1 MRAEILT
8 IGDELCRGEIID
20 TNSAYLAERLWDLD
34 ITTRW
39 MTSCNDHE
47 ADIVAA
53 LSQAVSR
60 SDLVVCSG
68 GLGPTEDDLTVDVAA
83 RLGGVDVVID
93 EPSRRRL
100 EERFAGRV
108 EVTPIQ
114 LRQVRVP
121 AGARVHGNPV
131 GLAPC
136 FELPIDGIPVICLP
150 GFPRE
155 IHGIVEQ
162 SLGRRFAE
170 LREAQGAVERIARRI
185 YRVFGRG
192 ESQISQACR
201 GLFDPTGLR
210 PAPRAEPAGPPPRDS
225 LTRIDPA
232 PAPGAPRATIHYQVK
247 FPEVM
252 VKLVVR
258 DRDPDAA
265 QRRLAELDAGLRERL
280 GPALYGTGGETLVER
295 VARRLVASR
304 TTIATAESCTGGMIG
319 ELLTRTP
326 GVSRSYLGGA
336 ITYSNEEKTRQLGVR
351 AETLAAHGAV
361 SEEVVAEMARGA
373 LARFGTELAVAVSGV
388 AGPDGGTPEKPVGT
402 VWIALA
408 RRPAAGDPAA
418 AGDAPPAEP
427 WVATRKLSW
436 PSTRD
441 QIRTISA
448 WWALAM
454 VDAALS
460 PEGPAEEARARWVL
474 GEPGRE
480 P

>member
-20 TNSAYLAERLWDLD
+20 TNSAYLAERLWNLD

-68 GLGPTEDDLTVDVAA
+68 GLGPTEDDLTVDVVA

-100 EERFAGRV
+100 EERFAGRI

-121 AGARVHGNPV
+121 AGARVHGNPL

-136 FELPIDGIPVICLP
+136 FELPIDGVPVICLP

-155 IHGIVEQ
+155 IHGIVEH
-162 SLGRRFAE
+162 SLERRFAE
-170 LREAQGAVERIARRI
+170 LREGHGAVERIARRI

-201 GLFDPTGLR
+201 GLLD
-210 PAPRAEPAGPPPRDS
+210 AAA
-225 LTRIDPA
+225 A
-232 PAPGAPRATIHYQVK
+232 APRATIHYQVK
-247 FPEVM
+247 FPEVL

-258 DRDPDAA
+258 DRELEAA
-265 QRRLAELDAGLRERL
+265 RRHLEHLDAGLRERL
-280 GPALYGTGGETLVER
+280 GPALHGTGDETLVER
-295 VARRLVASR
+295 VARRLIEAGATV
-304 TTIATAESCTGGMIG
+304 ATAESCTGGMIG
-319 ELLTRTP
+319 ELLTRMP
-326 GVSRSYLGGA
+326 GSSRAFAGGA
-336 ITYSNEEKTRQLGVR
+336 ITYSNEEKVRQLGVR
-351 AETLAAHGAV
+351 GETLAAHGAV
-361 SEEVVAEMARGA
+361 SAETVVEMARGA
-373 LARFGTELAVAVSGV
+373 LDRFGTQLAVSVSGV
-388 AGPDGGTPEKPVGT
+388 AGPDGGTPDKPVGT
-402 VWIALA
+402 VWVGLA
-408 RRPAAGDPAA
+408 SRIGAAGEPAIF
-418 AGDAPPAEP
+418 
-427 WVATRKLSW
+427 TRRLSW
-436 PSTRD
+436 PGARD
-441 QIRTISA
+441 QIRIVSA

-454 VDAALS
+454 IDAAL
-460 PEGPAEEARARWVL
+460 PARDPAEVARSRWILEV
-474 GEPGRE
+474 RS
-480 P
+480 